1 MKQIE
6 IEREMFKENS
16 QIVTERKRF
25 RSINRCGKDTFKKRE
40 IQIRG
45 DRVRSRALEISKR
58 KRDEENRK

>member
-16 QIVTERKRF
+16 KIVTERKRF

-40 IQIRG
+40 I
-45 DRVRSRALEISKR
+45 
-58 KRDEENRK
+58 